1 MSRKLPI
8 AETALEAILF
18 AMRQTLP
25 TLRVAWLPGLVTIA
39 LFGLGIYLFSMAFPG
54 LFDGLIAAG
63 EAAEAQGTLAEDQVL
78 EIIRSH
84 IDGVQPLFAGLGGL
98 ALLAAWAAILPIS
111 VLIYRVAAGD
121 VAMPGGIFYWRW
133 GAHETWFL
141 VTYVVYVILLQVVT
155 GAIGLGGEWAIQHF
169 AQSGDVTLRWVPM
182 IVGPVT
188 LVVTLWVVLRTIL
201 IPAAAAVEGK
211 MNVVSAT
218 LATGGNVFRLLGS
231 LILLCLLLVVS
242 LLAFGILMFILS
254 LLLGTIDMAVG
265 DETAGGLILSIVS
278 AVLLVGLSVYA
289 YIAVQL
295 VSLGWAGMAWAAL
308 RKDNVKPCGDGA
320 PGEGAVC
327 EV

>member
-1 MSRKLPI
+1 M
-8 AETALEAILF
+8 
-18 AMRQTLP
+18 
-25 TLRVAWLPGLVTIA
+25 G
-39 LFGLGIYLFSMAFPG
+39 
-54 LFDGLIAAG
+54 
-63 EAAEAQGTLAEDQVL
+63 
-78 EIIRSH
+78 
-84 IDGVQPLFAGLGGL
+84 IDG
-98 ALLAAWAAILPIS
+98 
-111 VLIYRVAAGD
+111 
-121 VAMPGGIFYWRW
+121 
-133 GAHETWFL
+133 
-141 VTYVVYVILLQVVT
+141 
-155 GAIGLGGEWAIQHF
+155 
-169 AQSGDVTLRWVPM
+169 
-182 IVGPVT
+182 
-188 LVVTLWVVLRTIL
+188 TIL